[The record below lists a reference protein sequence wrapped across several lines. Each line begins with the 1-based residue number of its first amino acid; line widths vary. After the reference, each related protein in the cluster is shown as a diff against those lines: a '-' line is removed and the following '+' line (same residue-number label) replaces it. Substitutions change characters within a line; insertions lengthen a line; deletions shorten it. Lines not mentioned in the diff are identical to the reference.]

1 MYSVFHFYL
10 AKVSPLFFKV
20 EVIKKFPWKFIKK
33 NRANH
38 QRCPLNLL
46 LLLQADDNGEK
57 QIQIIEA
64 FLSNCLL
71 SWPSLMLYPIFFQIS
86 KKTPRTFLFIEIQV
100 TNYIFFGRHKMLSGW
115 AIVSIKKKNFC
126 S

>member
-46 LLLQADDNGEK
+46 LLLQADDNGGK

-71 SWPSLMLYPIFFQIS
+71 SWPSLMLYPIFF
-86 KKTPRTFLFIEIQV
+86 KFLKRRLELF
-100 TNYIFFGRHKMLSGW
+100 YLLKY
-115 AIVSIKKKNFC
+115 K
-126 S
+126 